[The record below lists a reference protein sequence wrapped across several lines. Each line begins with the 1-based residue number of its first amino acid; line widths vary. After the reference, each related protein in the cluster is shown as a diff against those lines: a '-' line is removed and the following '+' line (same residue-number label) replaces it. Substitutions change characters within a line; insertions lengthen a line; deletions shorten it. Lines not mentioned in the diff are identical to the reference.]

1 MRRVLYIVRK
11 PPSVAAN
18 EFIDM
23 MLVSGVFEQPT
34 SVLFIDDGIRQL
46 NGKQDARLVSRKDTA
61 RALAALESYGVAP
74 LYAHG
79 PSLAERGID
88 PSDVNVP
95 ITVVGDAELPSMLD
109 EADVVV
115 TD

>member
-1 MRRVLYIVRK
+1 
-11 PPSVAAN
+11 
-18 EFIDM
+18 M
-23 MLVSGVFEQPT
+23 MYTSYSCVSCVI
-34 SVLFIDDGIRQL
+34 LLI
-46 NGKQDARLVSRKDTA
+46 AC
-61 RALAALESYGVAP
+61 VAP